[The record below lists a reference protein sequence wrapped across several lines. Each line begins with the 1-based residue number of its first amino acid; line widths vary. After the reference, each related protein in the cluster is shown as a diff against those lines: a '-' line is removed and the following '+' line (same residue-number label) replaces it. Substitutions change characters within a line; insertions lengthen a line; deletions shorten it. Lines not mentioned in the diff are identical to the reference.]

1 MIFKWKRAAWTK
13 TKTLKWQ
20 KEGIEL
26 QLENKRAETCHL
38 VGPELLK
45 IGNFWKV
52 GKRSNSGYSTES
64 SLLCCHGVVCMKQVG
79 SVFPAGCLVV
89 GATFRRRLSPSNS
102 FAAREE
108 LFLLIQ
114 TCEICFSC
122 TVVSACLISV
132 SLFSSNCIRF

>member
-26 QLENKRAETCHL
+26 QLENKRVETRHL

-64 SLLCCHGVVCMKQVG
+64 SLLCLPWGGLHE
-79 SVFPAGCLVV
+79 AGAKCVPCRV
-89 GATFRRRLSPSNS
+89 LSCWGDVPQKAES
-102 FAAREE
+102 FQQ
-108 LFLLIQ
+108 L
-114 TCEICFSC
+114 CCP
-122 TVVSACLISV
+122 
-132 SLFSSNCIRF
+132 